1 MHRFHSD
8 VLWGEYS
15 EEDLKGYWRDA
26 MAAMGGA
33 PKPDSKDVQCSVVA
47 DPVTLKQLQ
56 NETWWNIMRQQTEQG
71 GLGSWC
77 VFFCSRSRY
86 FHLREIPWNSVPLL
100 EGTSFVV
107 SLGVM
112 CFCLRTTRKRNGIRC
127 LAHVAFSKIQH
138 SSFFLWK
145 CLFCRHVQWTRVLA
159 KHHQS
164 LSSIGDSST
173 NVATQ

>member
-15 EEDLKGYWRDA
+15 EEDLKGYWAWCYGRHGWRSEAWFQGCPVLSCGRPSDLEA
-26 MAAMGGA
+26 T
-33 PKPDSKDVQCSVVA
+33 SKWNMM
-47 DPVTLKQLQ
+47 KH
-56 NETWWNIMRQQTEQG
+56 NETADRTGRFGKLMR
-71 GLGSWC
+71 
-77 VFFCSRSRY
+77 VFCSRSRY

-138 SSFFLWK
+138 SSFFFVKMLI
-145 CLFCRHVQWTRVLA
+145 L
-159 KHHQS
+159 
-164 LSSIGDSST
+164 
-173 NVATQ
+173 